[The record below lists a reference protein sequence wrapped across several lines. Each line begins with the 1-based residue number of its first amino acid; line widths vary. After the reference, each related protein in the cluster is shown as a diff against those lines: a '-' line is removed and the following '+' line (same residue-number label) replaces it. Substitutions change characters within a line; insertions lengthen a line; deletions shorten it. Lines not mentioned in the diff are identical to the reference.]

1 MKIKIKYMQMMLFF
15 FLAACGV
22 YLIYVNNAIY
32 KITLIL
38 VNLCMFL
45 SVIIFY
51 KSKLY
56 LSKESL
62 LMFLWLIYNGLSYLW
77 AKPKYNFNM
86 YLVLVYIVVTY
97 IILYNYL
104 KTENQLIYLLNM
116 IIISSIILV
125 LYIISYYGWDSM
137 LNSRINNDLLNSN
150 IAGRE
155 SAFSLFISVFLFF
168 YTRKKIY
175 VIIQPLLLGMVLL
188 SGSKGSLLVLVI
200 LISVFFL
207 LKDEGNFLK
216 RIKSLVLL
224 ISILALILFLI
235 MNIKPIYDIIGFRIE
250 VFFEVLNGQN
260 VWSSDKTS
268 TDMRMYFI
276 QNGFKLFKSKPLF
289 GYGLDTYRYN
299 NAYNT
304 YSHSNFIEILV
315 DLGIFGI
322 FLFYGIYIL
331 LLKEALKYKKKMNRI
346 WFAFIIAI
354 LSNVVIDAF
363 TTINFN
369 ELFYFLIICVM
380 YSYIRI
386 SKNSSEDLKI

>member
-1 MKIKIKYMQMMLFF
+1 M
-15 FLAACGV
+15 
-22 YLIYVNNAIY
+22 
-32 KITLIL
+32 
-38 VNLCMFL
+38 
-45 SVIIFY
+45 
-51 KSKLY
+51 
-56 LSKESL
+56 
-62 LMFLWLIYNGLSYLW
+62 
-77 AKPKYNFNM
+77 
-86 YLVLVYIVVTY
+86 YIVVTY

-116 IIISSIILV
+116 IIISSVILV

-331 LLKEALKYKKKMNRI
+331 LLKEALKYKMKMNRI
-346 WFAFIIAI
+346 WFAFIMAI

-386 SKNSSEDLKI
+386 SKNSSEDCKI